1 MLWPTL
7 HSVESFPAFREKRAR
22 GWRLC
27 AAAALIF
34 AASAVCFGF
43 AVAFVSVK
51 GTVSKPLI
59 HGCINY
65 ENEHAC
71 EGAPEYVPAR
81 WFNLSFDLEP
91 WPCVWLGATADVA
104 ESACQDP
111 HCKDPLVVVGRP
123 LPGSDRAALQQPPV
137 ERLTRLLVLYA
148 LDGCEAPPRLP
159 PFGTALA
166 APPVPT
172 GDQLVDLPL
181 IAGVNVAD
189 EVRCRGK
196 TTFVPE
202 ASGSHFDVTNGDDGD
217 LVEQK
222 MCYPHE
228 EPSDVHMSKLQAE
241 SELPANHE
249 LAKYG
254 FLGELPPAITGYV
267 RCKVGWL
274 SRALEDIDCHQL
286 CDEHHLLR
294 CGREFFASRR
304 LEFPAPSGS
313 AGSATPAA
321 MAAAVAA
328 RRPSGGQ
335 AGPSSAGSGGGSGSS
350 QKRKG
355 PSSAGPAAK
364 ARRTL
369 ASMRSPRG
377 AWRYEA
383 DSGRMVLWPYGVA
396 VTDWENCPY

>member
-137 ERLTRLLVLYA
+137 ERLTRLLVLV
-148 LDGCEAPPRLP
+148 LVVVVVVLLLHRWRLHRHLWIRLLLLCKLLHPP
-159 PFGTALA
+159 
-166 APPVPT
+166 
-172 GDQLVDLPL
+172 
-181 IAGVNVAD
+181 
-189 EVRCRGK
+189 
-196 TTFVPE
+196 
-202 ASGSHFDVTNGDDGD
+202 
-217 LVEQK
+217 
-222 MCYPHE
+222 
-228 EPSDVHMSKLQAE
+228 
-241 SELPANHE
+241 
-249 LAKYG
+249 
-254 FLGELPPAITGYV
+254 
-267 RCKVGWL
+267 
-274 SRALEDIDCHQL
+274 
-286 CDEHHLLR
+286 LR
-294 CGREFFASRR
+294 
-304 LEFPAPSGS
+304 
-313 AGSATPAA
+313 
-321 MAAAVAA
+321 
-328 RRPSGGQ
+328 RRPLHE
-335 AGPSSAGSGGGSGSS
+335 
-350 QKRKG
+350 
-355 PSSAGPAAK
+355 
-364 ARRTL
+364 RR
-369 ASMRSPRG
+369 R
-377 AWRYEA
+377 
-383 DSGRMVLWPYGVA
+383 
-396 VTDWENCPY
+396 